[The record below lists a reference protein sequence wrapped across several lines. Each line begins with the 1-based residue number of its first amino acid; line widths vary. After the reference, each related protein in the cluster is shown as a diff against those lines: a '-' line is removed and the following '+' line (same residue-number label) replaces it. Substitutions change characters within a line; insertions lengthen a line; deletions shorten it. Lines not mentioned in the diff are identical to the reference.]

1 MAKQL
6 NVFIENKPGRI
17 RAVTKLLGENRINIR
32 ALTIQDR
39 LDFGMIKLLVD
50 KPEAAEILLKDNNF
64 ACALKDLLPILIDD
78 APGSLDRLMG
88 VLEEKNINLKDA
100 YGFLVES
107 CEQAVICI
115 EVKDPVNT
123 RAAVTAAGYQ
133 ILEKEDLYGL

>member
-17 RAVTKLLGENRINIR
+17 RAVTKLLGENNINIR

-39 LDFGMIKLLVD
+39 VDFGMIKLLLD
-50 KPEAAEILLKDNNF
+50 KPEEAHVLLKENNF

-78 APGSLDRLMG
+78 TPGGLDKLMR

-115 EVKDPVNT
+115 EVKDPET
-123 RAAVTAAGYQ
+123 AKAAVNAAGYQ
-133 ILEKEDLYGL
+133 VLEKEDLYGL